1 MNWLKLLRHD
11 LRCGLLRW
19 RYLLAA
25 PIFLLPCLACC
36 NQLALSQMT
45 GNWMDYML
53 YIFQGRLPVD
63 LTSPEVQLS
72 IPTLWVFVLGASPL
86 LNLDYLL
93 NDLTQAGQQMII
105 RSGRRWSWYLSKC
118 VWNLLSCVLYL
129 LLGCVTA
136 GVFTLLLGGELSL
149 HNTPQAILA
158 LFSEAGLEEV
168 ALTPVQGVIA
178 TVLLPLA
185 TLMALNLLQM
195 ALCLLLP
202 PIAAFIVSLAVLL
215 LSVYGNFAFFL
226 GNGAMTVRSALLVP
240 GGISPAVAGVT
251 AGVIILL
258 SAVLG
263 CVRFQYTD
271 ILGLEE

>member
-1 MNWLKLLRHD
+1 M
-11 LRCGLLRW
+11 
-19 RYLLAA
+19 
-25 PIFLLPCLACC
+25 
-36 NQLALSQMT
+36 
-45 GNWMDYML
+45 
-53 YIFQGRLPVD
+53 
-63 LTSPEVQLS
+63 
-72 IPTLWVFVLGASPL
+72 
-86 LNLDYLL
+86 
-93 NDLTQAGQQMII
+93 
-105 RSGRRWSWYLSKC
+105 
-118 VWNLLSCVLYL
+118 WNLLSCVLYL
-129 LLGCVTA
+129 LLGCVTV
-136 GVFTLLLGGELSL
+136 GVFTLLLGGDLSL

-158 LFSEAGLEEV
+158 LFSETGLEEV